1 MKNQKTKTSL
11 DTLVLSKA
19 LAAKVVGGA
28 NSVPENI
35 AVFQREKANFVKA
48 NCEHREVNA
57 KAF

>member
-1 MKNQKTKTSL
+1 MKNQKTKTSREI
-11 DTLVLSKA
+11 LVLSKA

-35 AVFQREKANFVKA
+35 AVFQQKKANFVKA
-48 NCEHREVNA
+48 NCEHRKVNA

>member
-1 MKNQKTKTSL
+1 MKNQKTKTSREI
-11 DTLVLSKA
+11 LVLSKA

-35 AVFQREKANFVKA
+35 AVFQQKKANFVKA
-48 NCEHREVNA
+48 NFEHRKVNA